1 MRLNKG
7 KEIIKEIHNSRK
19 SSTRSNIS
27 SDPDSLKKTAPA
39 TDSVFP
45 VVGIGASA
53 GGLDAI
59 EKFFSNMPSDSGM
72 AFVIIMHFD
81 PTSKSVMAEILQRYT
96 KMEVYQ
102 AEDGVKISPNSVY
115 IIPPNKD
122 LALLQGTIQLPEPT
136 VSRGIRHPIDFFFR
150 SLSEDCKERA
160 ICIILSGT
168 GTEGTLGLKA
178 IKGEGGMVMVQD
190 VTSATYDGM
199 PASAIATGFA
209 DYILP
214 PEKMPD
220 QLLNFI
226 KQPYIKGMREAG
238 LIKQTAPMQNIF
250 VLIRDRTGH
259 DFSLYKESTINRRIE
274 RRMNIHQ
281 IDKPQDYIRYLL
293 ENPSEIDALFKE
305 LLIGVTSFF
314 RDPQAYEILIKKIIP
329 DILENKLPVKPVRV
343 WVTACSTG
351 EEAYSIAIIFKE
363 YLDEIK
369 SDIKVQIY
377 ATDVDKTAVE
387 TARAGV
393 YPESISVDVS
403 QERLELFFTKV
414 DATYRIKKEIRE
426 MVIFAVQ
433 SLIKDPPFSMLDMV
447 SCRNLLIYLGPV
459 LQKKVLSTL
468 HYSLKKDGILFLGS
482 SETIGEF
489 TDLFSVYDRKWRFYK
504 SKGGSH
510 MLMGD
515 FTHIGRAGVGVPKIK
530 ESAKSTE
537 LNIGGHVEKMLLEK
551 YTPPCVII
559 NEKYEIL
566 FFHGKTGKYLE
577 PASGKAGLKIVEMA
591 REGLKYELNI
601 AIRKATARKKE
612 VIFKDLNVKTNGS
625 FQTVNLI
632 VRPLTEPENMQGLM
646 VVIFQDVPG
655 RPSNPAKKGDT
666 KSQINQNVIDL
677 ELELKSTRENL
688 QATIE
693 EMETSNEELQSTNEE
708 FQAANEELQSANEEL
723 ET

>member
-1 MRLNKG
+1 
-7 KEIIKEIHNSRK
+7 
-19 SSTRSNIS
+19 
-27 SDPDSLKKTAPA
+27 
-39 TDSVFP
+39 
-45 VVGIGASA
+45 
-53 GGLDAI
+53 
-59 EKFFSNMPSDSGM
+59 
-72 AFVIIMHFD
+72 
-81 PTSKSVMAEILQRYT
+81 
-96 KMEVYQ
+96 
-102 AEDGVKISPNSVY
+102 
-115 IIPPNKD
+115 
-122 LALLQGTIQLPEPT
+122 
-136 VSRGIRHPIDFFFR
+136 
-150 SLSEDCKERA
+150 
-160 ICIILSGT
+160 
-168 GTEGTLGLKA
+168 
-178 IKGEGGMVMVQD
+178 
-190 VTSATYDGM
+190 
-199 PASAIATGFA
+199 
-209 DYILP
+209 
-214 PEKMPD
+214 
-220 QLLNFI
+220 
-226 KQPYIKGMREAG
+226 
-238 LIKQTAPMQNIF
+238 
-250 VLIRDRTGH
+250 
-259 DFSLYKESTINRRIE
+259 
-274 RRMNIHQ
+274 
-281 IDKPQDYIRYLL
+281 
-293 ENPSEIDALFKE
+293 
-305 LLIGVTSFF
+305 
-314 RDPQAYEILIKKIIP
+314 
-329 DILENKLPVKPVRV
+329 
-343 WVTACSTG
+343 
-351 EEAYSIAIIFKE
+351 IFKE

-559 NEKYEIL
+559 NEKYETL

-708 FQAANEELQSANEEL
+708 FQASNEELQSTNEEL
-723 ET
+723 ETSREELQSTNEELMTLNMEHTSKIEENVRVTNDMNNMLTSTEIATVFLDKDLSIKGFTPAVKKIINLVKTDIGRPLKDFSSSLAYEKLGDDVLEVLKTLAFKVTEVPDKNGNWYLMRMSPYRTTDDTIDGAVVTFIDINDRKRAEQKESDARIFAEGIVDTVRESLVVLDKYMRLVSVNNSFLKKFNISKEETENKSIFEINNRTWDISALRKLLEEILPENTVFNDFKVEHEFPGIGSKKMLLNARRISQEGKGAERILLAIEDVTEESR